1 MFSSSIA
8 LGYTKYTNAF
18 REDNIK
24 IVNLNGVLA
33 SCRLCM
39 HQGSRGGDGIS
50 LPTDIG
56 LGFPTIMRRAVATV
70 VVDHREACQRHRE
83 ASAQGFDVGFLE
95 CPNTKKN

>member
-1 MFSSSIA
+1 MFSTSIA
-8 LGYTKYTNAF
+8 LVYTKYTNAF

-24 IVNLNGVLA
+24 IVNLNGFSQA
-33 SCRLCM
+33 RLSR

-56 LGFPTIMRRAVATV
+56 LGFPTIMRRAVVTV

-95 CPNTKKN
+95 RPNTKKN